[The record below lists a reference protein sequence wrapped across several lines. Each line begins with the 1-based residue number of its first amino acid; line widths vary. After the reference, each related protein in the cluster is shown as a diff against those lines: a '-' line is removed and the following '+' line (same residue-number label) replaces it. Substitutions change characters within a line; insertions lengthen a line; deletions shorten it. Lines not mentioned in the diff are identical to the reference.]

1 METFATENASR
12 KVLKELLNEFHVTAA
27 ELTKKTTANE
37 DKIRALKTKAE
48 KQELVMKKLAGQCAS
63 VETFSKRMQVVEQN
77 IEAIRESA
85 EKRHESTRDYI
96 ARVKEALEGRVD
108 QVTQFNEK
116 LTSMSDEIQRIRGM
130 AEASAERTLAEVMR
144 GLDAARETQEGL
156 ALLSQKTQVA
166 QTQADH
172 ERKVAKDQMAKN

>member
-1 METFATENASR
+1 
-12 KVLKELLNEFHVTAA
+12 
-27 ELTKKTTANE
+27 
-37 DKIRALKTKAE
+37 
-48 KQELVMKKLAGQCAS
+48 
-63 VETFSKRMQVVEQN
+63 MQVAEQS

-166 QTQADH
+166 QTQAEH
-172 ERKVAKDQMAKN
+172 ERKVAKDQMAKNLEEFAALKVDVEGKLNEVTLDL